1 MGNKETEQAAIT
13 HVLALERAAGR
24 EPRDVR
30 TSGLPYDVDS
40 APRMIEVK
48 AFSRSARSEPLPL
61 EHRQVEAARA
71 NPDRF
76 HLYVVDNLAGLDGPE
91 IGVRVLRGEILRA
104 MIERSEPQLTYWPTF
119 RAAEY
124 DDGERLPTR

>member
-91 IGVRVLRGEILRA
+91 IGVRVLHGEILRA

-124 DDGERLPTR
+124 DDAERLPTR

>member
-48 AFSRSARSEPLPL
+48 AFSRSARSETLAL
-61 EHRQVEAARA
+61 EHRQVAAA
-71 NPDRF
+71 QAHPERF
-76 HLYVVDNLAGLDGPE
+76 YLYVVDNLAGLDGAE
-91 IGVRVLRGEILRA
+91 VGVRVLHGEVLLA
-104 MIERSEPQLTYWPTF
+104 MIERSRPQVTHWPTF

-124 DDGERLPTR
+124 DQAERLR